1 MALHAHLLKIHPAA
15 LFPSW
20 LRVKFMAPGYLEADQ
35 LLFGKSLVDRK
46 GGIEITWRKCSDG
59 TNRDLAYAILF
70 QLKLKGEKYCFT

>member
-1 MALHAHLLKIHPAA
+1 
-15 LFPSW
+15 
-20 LRVKFMAPGYLEADQ
+20 MAPGYLEADQ

-46 GGIEITWRKCSDG
+46 GGIEITWRKRSDG